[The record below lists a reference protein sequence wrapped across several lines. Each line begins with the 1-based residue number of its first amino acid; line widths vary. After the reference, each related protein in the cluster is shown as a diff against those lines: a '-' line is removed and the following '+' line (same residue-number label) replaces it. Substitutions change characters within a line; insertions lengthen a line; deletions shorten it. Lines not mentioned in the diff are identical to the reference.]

1 MEKFRQIKQIGEGA
15 FGKALLVES
24 KTDKVKYVIKEVNMA
39 KMSAREK
46 QESRREC
53 SVLREMRHPNIISF
67 VDSFERGTRL
77 YIVMDFADG
86 GDLANKLA
94 AQRGKLLPEQQVIDW
109 FVQLCLA
116 MKHVHD
122 RKILHRDLK
131 TQNIF
136 LTKDNMIKL
145 GDFGIAKVLKNTR
158 DLARTQIGTP
168 YYFSPEICDGKP
180 YNNKSDVWSLGVVL
194 YEMLTLKHPFDGRS
208 MQQLVV
214 KICRGNYRPVNP
226 KYSQDVQKLMKSM
239 MNLSQSKRPS
249 VNGILKKTFIQRR
262 ISEFL
267 EETIL
272 QDEFSHTVLHGARGK
287 LGAAG
292 NKPVLGKI
300 GAPSRAPGVKKPVSR
315 VAAGGRS
322 EVARGGVPS
331 SRAKQPAARA
341 AQAARRA
348 PAPAPSRP
356 SSTPQ
361 VQSRGNCGVCKKPV
375 MTDQDRT
382 QDDEG
387 IYFHIECLQKERQ
400 AARKIDRQQSD
411 EDVAR
416 GVAAEKQKAAD
427 AAAAKQQKK
436 EEQAARESR
445 ERDRQQQREREIR
458 EEREKA
464 RNAAQEREREEKER
478 YQAKLQ
484 DRHKE
489 FLARRKAGLANKRR
503 LDEAMRGNAAQAA
516 MGGGGGAMNWVGV
529 GAAGAAGA
537 AAPRPSGAR
546 APPAAAAAASKVPA
560 GAKAA
565 AGGGGGADNSSLP
578 AEEVARRAAVAEYNE
593 RMRQAKANRLRAE
606 EDADDDAAAAAAAA
620 PPASSRNDPAV
631 FDAPPPRKK
640 APAKK
645 KAPAAKKKAAPPKA
659 ALDATMVVDK
669 PMDLGATFAVQPK
682 KPTIPAKVSKAAEQ
696 RAKLRDMIKKNKQAA
711 RKKGRSSVPS
721 VDVIPEDNTA
731 AAAPSPA
738 KPAAA
743 AAAAED
749 EGGGLLAAPGAVD
762 LAATIGSALNA
773 QMAEIVG
780 SIGDD
785 DDEGDGDEVGDA
797 GGAADAAVAAAA
809 AVEAE
814 AAPEIPSISV
824 VDSSVIE
831 DPKSAADKDYEGLL
845 MQLSLASSM
854 KIDVG
859 DSDAA
864 PPAAAAA
871 APVAAAASDDGDVSD
886 NDSEFGDE
894 DDGADAAPAE
904 SVFERIERLRAEL
917 EADLGFDT
925 FFAAFKDLREVF
937 SGEDPPMNAPDAVKE
952 KLLATFGEGKENA
965 FRRLEELVKTEHGIF
980 F

>member
-1 MEKFRQIKQIGEGA
+1 
-15 FGKALLVES
+15 
-24 KTDKVKYVIKEVNMA
+24 
-39 KMSAREK
+39 MSAREK

-249 VNGILKKTFIQRR
+249 VNGILKKSFIQHR

-292 NKPVLGKI
+292 KKPVLGKI
-300 GAPSRAPGVKKPVSR
+300 GAPGAPAVKKPVPR
-315 VAAGGRS
+315 AAAAGRS
-322 EVARGGVPS
+322 EVESARGGARV
-331 SRAKQPAARA
+331 KQPAARA
-341 AQAARRA
+341 AVPPARRA
-348 PAPAPSRP
+348 APAPTRP
-356 SSTPQ
+356 QSTPQ
-361 VQSRGNCGVCKKPV
+361 VQFRGNCGVCKKPV

-387 IYFHIECLQKERQ
+387 VYFHIECLQKERQ
-400 AARKIDRQQSD
+400 AARKIERQQSD

-416 GVAAEKQKAAD
+416 GLAAEKQKAAD
-427 AAAAKQQKK
+427 AAAAKQLKK
-436 EEQAARESR
+436 EEQAAREAR
-445 ERDRQQQREREIR
+445 ERDRQAQREREIR

-503 LDEAMRGNAAQAA
+503 LDEAMRGGAAQAA
-516 MGGGGGAMNWVGV
+516 MGGGGAMNWVGV
-529 GAAGAAGA
+529 GP
-537 AAPRPSGAR
+537 AAPVGR
-546 APPAAAAAASKVPA
+546 APTKVSAQPARAAAAAASKLPA
-560 GAKAA
+560 GAKAVA
-565 AGGGGGADNSSLP
+565 GGGGADSSGLP
-578 AEEVARRAAVAEYNE
+578 PEEVARRAAVAEYNE

-606 EDADDDAAAAAAAA
+606 EDVDQGPGGSGGGAAPVSGRNDAAVL
-620 PPASSRNDPAV
+620 N
-631 FDAPPPRKK
+631 APPPRKK

-645 KAPAAKKKAAPPKA
+645 KAPQAKTSAPPKA
-659 ALDATMVVDK
+659 ALDATRVVDK
-669 PMDLGATFAVQPK
+669 PLDLGATFAVPAK

-696 RAKLRDMIKKNKQAA
+696 RAKLRAMIKRNKQAA

-721 VDVIPEDNTA
+721 VDVIPEDN

-738 KPAAA
+738 KLPAAA
-743 AAAAED
+743 ADDAPED
-749 EGGGLLAAPGAVD
+749 GPVGLLAAPGAID

-780 SIGDD
+780 AVDA
-785 DDEGDGDEVGDA
+785 DA
-797 GGAADAAVAAAA
+797 GEDVDDAAAGVKEADDAAAEGNVAAAA
-809 AVEAE
+809 SGT
-814 AAPEIPSISV
+814 AAPADAEETPEVPSISV

-859 DSDAA
+859 DSNAAPSAAAGDAA
-864 PPAAAAA
+864 GGAG
-871 APVAAAASDDGDVSD
+871 SGDGTASD

-894 DDGADAAPAE
+894 DDAGAAPAE
-904 SVFERIERLRAEL
+904 SVFARIERLRAEL

-925 FFAAFKDLREVF
+925 FFAAFKELREVF
-937 SGEDPPMNAPDAVKE
+937 SGEDPPTNAPDALKE
-952 KLLATFGEGKENA
+952 KMLAMFGEGKENSYH
-965 FRRLEELVKTEHGIF
+965 RLEELVKTEHGIF